1 MNWIMFM
8 IIGCEIAFW
17 VFILLGLICRYIL
30 KMEKLGLVLLS
41 CTPVIDLI
49 LLIVTGLDLYRG
61 AIATTAHALAAVY
74 IGVSIG
80 FGRSMIGWVDARFKY
95 YVTKQGKLPNRL
107 HGKSFAKHYSKG
119 FVRHIV
125 AYVIGC
131 GLLMAILHI
140 INDASR
146 TEALSNMMK
155 IWSIIVGVDL
165 MITASYFMWPRQ
177 EKRKT

>member
-1 MNWIMFM
+1 MNWIMYM

-17 VFILLGLICRYIL
+17 VFILLGLTSRYIL
-30 KMEKLGLVLLS
+30 KLEKLGILLLA

-49 LLIVTGLDLYRG
+49 LLIVTGVDLYKG
-61 AIATTAHALAAVY
+61 AVATTAHALAAVY

-80 FGRSMIGWVDARFKY
+80 FGKSMIAWVDKRFKY
-95 YVTKQGKLPNRL
+95 YVTKQGVAPLRL
-107 HGKSFAKHYSKG
+107 TGMQFAKHYSKG

-131 GLLMAILHI
+131 GLILGIIYI
-140 INDASR
+140 INDPSR

-155 IWSIIVGVDL
+155 IWSVILGVDL
-165 MITASYFMWPRQ
+165 MITSSYFIWPRQ
-177 EKRKT
+177 EKRKA